1 MFKSF
6 FDSAYKVLN
15 IGYKAAC
22 KSSDICIFG
31 VGIFASIAIVFY
43 IALRII
49 NKIR

>member
-1 MFKSF
+1 MFKKF
-6 FDSAYKVLN
+6 FNIAYKVLN

-22 KSSDICIFG
+22 KISDICIFG
-31 VGIFASIAIVFY
+31 VGLSASIAIVFY